1 MLICRWWDFLSDSRA
16 LYLDP
21 FSGIAGDMLLG
32 LMIDLGVDP
41 EDLEET
47 FTDLN
52 LDHELRIKK
61 SKKNGIMATDI
72 EVGYN
77 GGNEEI
83 SIKEVLDIVDR
94 LDDPIKEQVKSIFQE
109 LAKAE
114 AKIHGEDPED
124 IHFHEVGAVDAII
137 EIVGVIKSL
146 KILNIDKVYC
156 GEVSVGT
163 GFVKTKHG
171 KYPAPAPASAE
182 LLKNIP
188 IKRISDVDTEIVTPT
203 GTAILKEIT
212 DAFGDNGFRISK
224 VGYGA
229 GDRDLNI
236 PNILRGFLIKE
247 PREKNRIALIETNID
262 DMNNEFY
269 GYLMDKLF
277 ENGALDVYFTPI
289 QMKKNRPA
297 TEVSVMTPVQDKDR
311 IINTLLKE
319 SSSIGVKVTYP
330 ERVEAD
336 RDIVSI
342 DTDLG
347 SVRVKIAKF
356 DSDIVNIAPEYE
368 DCKEIANRNDL
379 SLKEVYQIVNNVAR
393 KKLGGYDD

>member
-1 MLICRWWDFLSDSRA
+1 MSDLRG

-32 LMIDLGVDP
+32 LMIDLGVEP
-41 EDLEET
+41 KDLEET

-52 LDHELRIKK
+52 LDHELGVKI
-61 SKKNGIMATDI
+61 SKKNGITATDI

-77 GGNEEI
+77 GDNEEI
-83 SIKEVLDIVDR
+83 SILEVLNIVDR
-94 LDDPIKEQVKSIFQE
+94 LDDPIKEQVKKVFQR

-114 AKIHGEDPED
+114 ANIHGKDPEN

-146 KILNIDKVYC
+146 EILNIDKVYC

-188 IKRISDVDTEIVTPT
+188 IKRINDVNTEIVTPT

-212 DAFGDNGFRISK
+212 DNFGDNGFRISR

-229 GDRDLNI
+229 GDRDLSI
-236 PNILRGFLIKE
+236 PNILRGFLIKK

-269 GYLMDKLF
+269 GYLMEKLF
-277 ENGALDVYFTPI
+277 DHGALDVYFTPI

-297 TEVSVMTPVQDKDR
+297 TEVSVMASVQDKDQ
-311 IINTLLKE
+311 IINTLLSE

-336 RDIVSI
+336 RDIVEL

-347 SVRVKIAKF
+347 SVKVKIAKF
-356 DSDIVNIAPEYE
+356 DSNIVNIAPEYE
-368 DCKEIANRNDL
+368 DCKEIAKKNDL
-379 SLKEVYQIVNNVAR
+379 SLKDVYQIVNNEAS
-393 KKLGGYDD
+393 KELGER